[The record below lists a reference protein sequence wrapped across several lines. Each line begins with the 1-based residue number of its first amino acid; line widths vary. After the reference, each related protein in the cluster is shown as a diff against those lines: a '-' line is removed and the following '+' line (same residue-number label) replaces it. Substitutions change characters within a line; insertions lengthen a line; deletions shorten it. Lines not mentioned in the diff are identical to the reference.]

1 MKTGRRCF
9 FLLILCAFSH
19 GAQCSETLAQAITR
33 IYGSPQDRMNYD
45 IWLRGE
51 MLENHRTASVASNHF
66 LTRRLMHCVF
76 AITQT
81 ISPLKY
87 VRQTPLPV
95 INSLR
100 RTLP

>member
-1 MKTGRRCF
+1 MKAGRRCF
-9 FLLILCAFSH
+9 FLLILCAFSQ

-51 MLENHRTASVASNHF
+51 MLENHRTASVTSKPL
-66 LTRRLMHCVF
+66 LTRWLMRCVF

-87 VRQTPLPV
+87 VRQNPLPV
-95 INSLR
+95 INSLKR
-100 RTLP
+100 RLL